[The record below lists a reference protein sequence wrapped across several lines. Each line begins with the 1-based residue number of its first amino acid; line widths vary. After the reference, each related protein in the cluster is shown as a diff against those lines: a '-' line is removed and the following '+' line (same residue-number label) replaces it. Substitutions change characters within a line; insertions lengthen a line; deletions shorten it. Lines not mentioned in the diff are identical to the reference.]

1 MATIVYLDVDD
12 EITSAAARVRAAG
25 ERQVGL
31 VVPNGSRLATSRIN
45 FRLLAREAQTRGR
58 DLTIV
63 SADAAT
69 RALAAS
75 AGLPVHASVGEYETA
90 SGGAAVREPQG
101 APSEAA
107 AAAREAE
114 AGEAEAPEAAET
126 AAPKPRD
133 RTKTRSAP
141 DTASDRSPARP
152 AVTPPSDLD
161 ATVVVPP
168 PPASGPPAN
177 GAPAKPEAGLPRFG
191 SIRVVGPRRGFSR
204 PAMLVGAALLAAVIV
219 VGGVSAYVFLPSA
232 TIRVAPRVDAVIP
245 VSFEVRADPAVT
257 QPDAAAGVVPA
268 DRLTIPLG
276 VTGTFPASGVRVEE
290 TRASGVVRFTS
301 ENTFVPVTIPA
312 GTRVST
318 QAGTAFSTREA
329 VTVERASFVTGP
341 TSATVA
347 VDAQVAGPGG
357 NVAAGTITELS
368 DDIRQFLI
376 SVTNPEATSGGTRTE
391 FPRIEQADVD
401 AALADLGAELATQ
414 FEARLAD
421 PATTPPG
428 TTLFAATRALG
439 ESTPSVDPATLVGQE
454 AATFDL
460 GLTAEGAVTAVDD
473 SPLEALARARIR
485 AAVDADHRLIE
496 ESIEIAVGAPTVDGA
511 TVLFP
516 VSAEAVQVLVLD
528 AAELLA
534 EVKGRPIHQA
544 RSILERYGQVDI
556 EVWPEWVT
564 AIPTLDARLSLVVDD
579 SGAAPSGSPRPSA
592 APTAPPSVAPT
603 EAPSGAPE
611 SVAP

>member
-25 ERQVGL
+25 ERQVAL
-31 VVPNGSRLATSRIN
+31 VVPYGSRLATSRIN

-63 SADAAT
+63 AGDAAT

-75 AGLPVHASVGEYETA
+75 AGLPAHASVADYETA
-90 SGGAAVREPQG
+90 AAGGVTTNEPGGAPIVATEPATAPHPSPTPTPTAVPARRRRKSEPSSAAPPADLEATIVVPTPG
-101 APSEAA
+101 EVEPAPRVGATEPAPS
-107 AAAREAE
+107 
-114 AGEAEAPEAAET
+114 
-126 AAPKPRD
+126 
-133 RTKTRSAP
+133 P
-141 DTASDRSPARP
+141 D
-152 AVTPPSDLD
+152 
-161 ATVVVPP
+161 
-168 PPASGPPAN
+168 
-177 GAPAKPEAGLPRFG
+177 AGLRRPG
-191 SIRVVGPRRGFSR
+191 LIRVVGPRRGFSR
-204 PAMLVGAALLAAVIV
+204 PAMLIGAALLAALIV
-219 VGGVSAYVFLPSA
+219 VGGVGAYVFLPSA
-232 TIRVAPRVDAVIP
+232 SIRVTPRVDP
-245 VSFEVRADPAVT
+245 VVPVAFEVRADPAVT
-257 QPDAAAGVVPA
+257 QPDADAGVVPA
-268 DRLTIPLG
+268 ERLTIPLG
-276 VTGTFPASGVRVEE
+276 VTGTFPATGVRVEE
-290 TRASGVVRFTS
+290 TKAAGVVRFTS

-312 GTRVST
+312 GTRVAT
-318 QAGTAFSTREA
+318 QSGVAFSTREA

-347 VDAQVAGPGG
+347 IDAQVAGPAG

-391 FPRIEQADVD
+391 FPRVEQTDVD
-401 AALADLGAELATQ
+401 AALADLGTELAAQ

-428 TTLFAATRALG
+428 MTLFPATRALG
-439 ESTPSVDPATLVGQE
+439 ESAPSVDPATLVGQE
-454 AATFDL
+454 AASFDL

-473 SPLEALARARIR
+473 SPLESLARTRIR
-485 AAVDADHRLIE
+485 AAVDPEHRLVDD
-496 ESIEIAVGAPTVDGA
+496 SIVIDVGAPTVDGV

-534 EVKGRPIHQA
+534 RVKGRPTHQA
-544 RSILERYGQVDI
+544 QNLLERYGRVEI
-556 EVWPEWVT
+556 ELWPEWVT
-564 AIPTLDARLSLVVDD
+564 VIPTLDARLSLVVDD
-579 SGAAPSGSPRPSA
+579 SEAAPSGSPRPSVTPSAPASA
-592 APTAPPSVAPT
+592 APSGNA
-603 EAPSGAPE
+603 SGAPE